1 MNSAGVWLCRKLKWS
16 HMAYALSTNK
26 QWQCPLTYI
35 RHRRISFRQG
45 QSLAV
50 FFIPDYKNGHDFFLA
65 VPLLFPSF
73 LLNYCKNVTEK
84 QRLNVKKCIFFF
96 YFLTFAGYYKC
107 RVCGSGAEYNA
118 SGTCRQWCACVSPAC
133 WKVKS
138 AADKRSLYYK
148 ILLSG
153 KTFSNKIN

>member
-1 MNSAGVWLCRKLKWS
+1 
-16 HMAYALSTNK
+16 MAYALSTNK

-45 QSLAV
+45 QSPAV

-96 YFLTFAGYYKC
+96 TFLPLQGIISVGFAEAEQNTMQAEHAGNDVP
-107 RVCGSGAEYNA
+107 VCLLPAE
-118 SGTCRQWCACVSPAC
+118 
-133 WKVKS
+133 K
-138 AADKRSLYYK
+138 
-148 ILLSG
+148 
-153 KTFSNKIN
+153 